1 MKHITSILTSL
12 RLTIILLALSTALVF
27 FGTLAQA
34 NFGLYD
40 AQVKFFKSAFVSW
53 NDLIPMLAS
62 ILGDVLVGVFKL
74 EPTFKASFSNA
85 FVLGIN
91 IPIFPGGYLLGWLLV
106 INLVAAQAKRT
117 ELTKKKAGLIMIHV
131 GIVLMLVGQLATD
144 KLSTE
149 SQMQLFEG
157 DTKNFSEDFRANE
170 LAIIDTSDP
179 KEDQVVAVPES
190 ILATRKD
197 ISNPALPFSI
207 RVKEYWANADLLRSA
222 FSNAVPA
229 NATEGFL
236 KNAFVLSKPTAKVMD
251 SRSLPAAL
259 IELTDKAGKSLGS
272 WLVAAGIRSDD
283 VAKVDGKDYRLSLR
297 FTRHYK
303 DFELSLLKATHEKYR
318 GTDIPKNFAS
328 RVRVKMNSSP
338 EVRETIIYMNNPLR
352 WAGYTFFQYQMAA
365 DELALRQMNMDRASS
380 TFQVVKNPS
389 WVTPYIACVLVGVG
403 LCWQFGFHLFGFL
416 RRRKPSV
423 A

>member
-1 MKHITSILTSL
+1 MKRITSILTSL
-12 RLTIILLALSTALVF
+12 RLTIILLALSTILVF
-27 FGTLAQA
+27 IGTIAQA
-34 NFGLYD
+34 NYGLYD
-40 AQVKFFKSAFVSW
+40 AQDKFFKSF
-53 NDLIPMLAS
+53 
-62 ILGDVLVGVFKL
+62 
-74 EPTFKASFSNA
+74 
-85 FVLGIN
+85 FVLWNGF
-91 IPIFPGGYLLGWLLV
+91 PVFPGGYLLGWLLV

-131 GIVLMLVGQLATD
+131 GIVLMLIGQLATD
-144 KLSTE
+144 MVSTE

-157 DTKNFSEDFRANE
+157 DTKNYSEDFRANE

-179 KEDQVVAVPES
+179 KDDQVVAVPES

-236 KNAFVLSKPTAKVMD
+236 KNAFVLSKPTAKDMD

-259 IELTDKAGKSLGS
+259 VELTDQAGKSLGS

>member
-1 MKHITSILTSL
+1 MKRLISILTSL
-12 RLTIILLALSTALVF
+12 RLTIVLLALSTILVF
-27 FGTLAQA
+27 VGTIAQA
-34 NFGLYD
+34 NYGLYD
-40 AQVKFFKSAFVSW
+40 AQDKFFKSF
-53 NDLIPMLAS
+53 
-62 ILGDVLVGVFKL
+62 
-74 EPTFKASFSNA
+74 
-85 FVLGIN
+85 FVLWNGI
-91 IPIFPGGYLLGWLLV
+91 PVFPGGYLLGWLLV

-117 ELTKKKAGLIMIHV
+117 EFTKKKAGLIMIHS
-131 GIVLMLVGQLATD
+131 GIVLLLVGQLATD
-144 KLSTE
+144 MMSTE
-149 SQMQLFEG
+149 SQMELFEG
-157 DTKNFSEDFRANE
+157 DTKNYSEDFRANE

-179 KEDQVVAVPES
+179 KDDQVVAVPES
-190 ILATRKD
+190 LLATEKD
-197 ISNPALPFSI
+197 IGSPALPFGI

-229 NATEGFL
+229 NATDGFL
-236 KNAFVLSKPTAKVMD
+236 KDAYVLPKPAAKDMD

-259 IELTDKAGKSLGS
+259 IELTDKAGKSLGT
-272 WLVAAGIRSDD
+272 WLLAAGIRSDD

-303 DFELSLLKATHEKYR
+303 DFELSLLKATHEKYS
-318 GTDIPKNFAS
+318 GTEIPKNFSS
-328 RVRVKMNSSP
+328 RVRVKMNTSP

-389 WVTPYIACVLVGVG
+389 WVAPYIACVLVGVG
-403 LCWQFGFHLFGFL
+403 LCWQFGYHLFGFL
-416 RRRKPSV
+416 RRRKPSI